1 MKSFES
7 SKKEL
12 KAQNNS
18 DKSIDI
24 DELDNAKNSMYQSMI
39 EIKDHNFKKI
49 KCENLDCNQTFTKD
63 DEEKFCDA
71 NSNKDMFM
79 KNYSIEFEV
88 PSYHV

>member
-1 MKSFES
+1 
-7 SKKEL
+7 
-12 KAQNNS
+12 
-18 DKSIDI
+18 
-24 DELDNAKNSMYQSMI
+24 MI

-63 DEEKFCDA
+63 DTKKFCDA